1 MASDEKLSLILKSL
15 DKLQLAGDKL
25 KSVASNGIIPVVL
38 TTAKE
43 LTVSEKDT
51 VAKFIGDKL
60 HYWRFRIKSRR
71 SDL

>member
-43 LTVSEKDT
+43 LTVSEKT
-51 VAKFIGDKL
+51 P
-60 HYWRFRIKSRR
+60 
-71 SDL
+71 